1 MLKLR
6 FTKSHSNRLKLMS
19 LFVLSACLLIVAFEL
34 VTHQARAYSWI
45 PDAPGA
51 GQIGPQQLWRPS
63 MRARLNDKMVY
74 LVGESGSGSA
84 NIA

>member
-1 MLKLR
+1 ML
-6 FTKSHSNRLKLMS
+6 T
-19 LFVLSACLLIVAFEL
+19 IAFEM
-34 VTHQARAYSWI
+34 VAQQAGAYSWI